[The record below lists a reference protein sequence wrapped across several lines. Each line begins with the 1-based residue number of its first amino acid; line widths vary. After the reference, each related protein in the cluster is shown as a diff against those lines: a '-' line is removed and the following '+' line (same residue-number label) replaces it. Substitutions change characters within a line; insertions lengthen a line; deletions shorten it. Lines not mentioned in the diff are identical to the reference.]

1 MPSYLLDTDITTLL
15 RGGHPVVLAR
25 SQAVPATDIGVSV
38 VTVEEQLTG
47 WYTYLRKARRPDQVE
62 KAYRELAETVRF
74 FAQVRVVDFDAA
86 AIARYQTLQGLKLNV
101 GRYDLKI
108 AAIALEVGTVVV
120 TRNVRDFGRV
130 PNLAVEDWTQ
140 PAPSL

>member
-1 MPSYLLDTDITTLL
+1 MSFYILDTDVTTLL

-25 SQAVPATDIGVSV
+25 SRAVSAADVGVSV
-38 VTVEEQLTG
+38 VRVEEQLTG
-47 WYTYLRKARRPDQVE
+47 WYTYLRKARRTDQVE
-62 KAYRELAETVRF
+62 KAYRELAVAVRF

-101 GRYDLKI
+101 GKFDLKI
-108 AAIALEVGTVVV
+108 AAIALEVGAVVV

-130 PNLAVEDWTQ
+130 PSLAVEDWTR
-140 PAPSL
+140 PAAP